1 MKQLD
6 IKLTN
11 IMLLGKSDHFL
22 ASTHHNEENTLYSTD
37 IQKVKP
43 KN

>member
-11 IMLLGKSDHFL
+11 IMLLGKSNHFL

-37 IQKVKP
+37 TREVKP
-43 KN
+43 NN